1 MKYMAMLEKGNQAS
15 YAPCLRWRRRLLA
28 WFGAPVLDVQVAE
41 MFG

>member
-1 MKYMAMLEKGNQAS
+1 MKYMAMLEKGNQATLP
-15 YAPCLRWRRRLLA
+15 ALRWRRRLLA